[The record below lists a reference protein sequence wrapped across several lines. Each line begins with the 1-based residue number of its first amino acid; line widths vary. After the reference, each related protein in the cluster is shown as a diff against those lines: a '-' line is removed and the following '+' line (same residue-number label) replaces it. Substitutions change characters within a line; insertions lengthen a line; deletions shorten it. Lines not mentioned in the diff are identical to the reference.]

1 MLMSDFEL
9 LMIVFTVLGIVVS
22 ILLEYFKN
30 TKK

>member
-1 MLMSDFEL
+1 MSDFEL

-22 ILLEYFKN
+22 IIIELIKI